1 MRLTCPECGERDS
14 REFAYLGAAKLLDR
28 PKGDAGVAAFHDYVN
43 IRDNPAG
50 PLREL
55 WQHEMGCRA
64 WLVVTR
70 NTLTHEISAVVL
82 AQDVKAGP
90 R

>member
-1 MRLTCPECGERDS
+1 MRLICPQCGERDR
-14 REFAYLGAAKLLDR
+14 REFTYLGAAKLLDR
-28 PKGDAGVAAFHDYVN
+28 PKGDAGIAAFHDYVN

-55 WQHEMGCRA
+55 WQHEFGCRA

-70 NTLTHEISAVVL
+70 NTVTHEISAMAL
-82 AQDVKAGP
+82 ARDVKAGKK
-90 R
+90 